1 MVSKKTKRADLER
14 KRGLFMEIGFILALG
29 LVLLAFEWSSTPK
42 QVEGFQNEN
51 ESDVVQENIPVT
63 RQEKQKQPPPPPP
76 PQSTD
81 VLNIVE
87 NDVNIDDE
95 LNLEET
101 GADQN
106 TEVSIDAFAQEE
118 EEEEEVQNTFMIV
131 EDMPQFRGGGIDK
144 FRNYVQKTAKYP
156 TMAQE
161 NGIEGTV
168 YIKFVVDENGN
179 ISEIEIV
186 RGVDPSLNNEA
197 KEVIAQAPSWEP
209 GKQRGQPVRVQFT
222 IPVAFNL
229 N

>member
-14 KRGLFMEIGFILALG
+14 KRGLFMEIGFIFALG
-29 LVLLAFEWSSTPK
+29 LVLLAFEWTSTPN
-42 QVEGFQNEN
+42 QAEGFQQEN

-63 RQEKQKQPPPPPP
+63 RQEKQKEPPPPPP
-76 PQSTD
+76 KSTD

-87 NDVNIDDE
+87 NNVQIDDE

-106 TEVSIDAFAQEE
+106 TQVQIDAFKQEE
-118 EEEEEVQNTFMIV
+118 EEEEEQKPFMIV
-131 EDMPQFRGGGIDK
+131 EDMPRFKGGGIDK
-144 FRNYVQKTAKYP
+144 FRNYVQKSAEYP
-156 TMAQE
+156 TVAQE

-168 YIKFVVDENGN
+168 YIRFIVDKDGS
-179 ISEIEIV
+179 ISGLQIV

-197 KEVIAQAPSWEP
+197 EHVIAQAPEWEP

>member
-1 MVSKKTKRADLER
+1 MVSKKTKKADLER
-14 KRGLFMEIGFILALG
+14 KRGLFMEIGFIFALG
-29 LVLLAFEWSSTPK
+29 LVLLAFEWTSTPD
-42 QVEGFQNEN
+42 QAEGFQQQD
-51 ESDVVQENIPVT
+51 ESNVVQENVPVT
-63 RQEKQKQPPPPPP
+63 RQKEKQPPPPPP
-76 PQSTD
+76 PQSPEM
-81 VLNIVE
+81 LNIVE

-131 EDMPQFRGGGIDK
+131 EDMPKFRGGGIDK
-144 FRNYVQKTAKYP
+144 FRNYVQKTAEYP
-156 TMAQE
+156 TVAQE

-168 YIKFVVDENGN
+168 YVKFVVDEKGS
-179 ISEIEIV
+179 ILGLEVV
-186 RGVDPSLNNEA
+186 RGVDPALNNEA
-197 KEVIAQAPSWEP
+197 REVIAQAPEWEP

-222 IPVAFNL
+222 IPVVFNL